1 MGLLHKNSHYEILPY
16 YTYKEQVMKFKFC
29 FEFKLKLKYFFFKIL
44 FIFRERGEGREREHQ
59 NVVASGTPSAGD
71 LARIPSRVLW
81 LRIEPV
87 TPWLVG
93 WNWLPWATLARAKVE
108 IFWIALNFVFVIH
121 KTVINLGSENIKM
134 ISLQLQLCIILLPHH
149 QSLLFFL
156 LSVVTTG
163 SEILVNSV
171 LKKGFSLQF

>member
-71 LARIPSRVLW
+71 LARIPSRVL
-81 LRIEPV
+81 
-87 TPWLVG
+87 
-93 WNWLPWATLARAKVE
+93 
-108 IFWIALNFVFVIH
+108 
-121 KTVINLGSENIKM
+121 
-134 ISLQLQLCIILLPHH
+134 
-149 QSLLFFL
+149 
-156 LSVVTTG
+156 
-163 SEILVNSV
+163 
-171 LKKGFSLQF
+171 